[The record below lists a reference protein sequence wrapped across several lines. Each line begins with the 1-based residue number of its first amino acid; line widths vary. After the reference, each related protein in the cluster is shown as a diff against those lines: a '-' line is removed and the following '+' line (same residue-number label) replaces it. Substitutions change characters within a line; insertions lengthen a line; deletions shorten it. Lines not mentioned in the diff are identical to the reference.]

1 MTIETNHSIPV
12 LERGGAASDEEDG
25 LRERGAEVRMAL
37 GEGGGDGVAGL
48 VPKEFA
54 DTPTIFTIG
63 VDADFTGVGEDGRRK
78 GRALTGG
85 KENGEVAVEKL
96 DVDVL
101 FWLDVEGRDE
111 EIVHLTAVALVEEAD
126 GDVVAGGGDG
136 DVGELAGDCE
146 VSDDRKI

>member
-12 LERGGAASDEEDG
+12 LEWGGAASDEEDG

-37 GEGGGDGVAGL
+37 GEGGGDSVAGL

-54 DTPTIFTIG
+54 DAPTIFTIG

-78 GRALTGG
+78 GRALTSGE
-85 KENGEVAVEKL
+85 ENGEVAVEKL

-101 FWLDVEGRDE
+101 FGLDVESRDE

-146 VSDDRKI
+146 VSDDSKI